1 MKISIEIPNNTA
13 IKMSK
18 SFGLSIREDRLH
30 EALDAYMLCAVH
42 SVSISDVKV

>member
-1 MKISIEIPNNTA
+1 MKISTEIPNNMA
-13 IKMSK
+13 IEMSK
-18 SFGLSIREDRLH
+18 SSGLSIREDRLH